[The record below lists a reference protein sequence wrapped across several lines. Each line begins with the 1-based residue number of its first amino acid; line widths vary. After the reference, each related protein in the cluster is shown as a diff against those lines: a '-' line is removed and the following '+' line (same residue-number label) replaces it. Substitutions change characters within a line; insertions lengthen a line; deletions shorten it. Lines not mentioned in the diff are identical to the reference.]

1 VKASRLH
8 LIVGLILGILVGV
21 GVLAVVFE
29 RQVNASYEAEITMQQ
44 TLSAVR
50 KLEVCLRSM
59 KADQG
64 SVTSLLQNWTQA
76 RAEFDRCLNRLVDL
90 QEGIPFQRDSRRR
103 MAETWRRIEEF
114 DREIDGLFGD
124 LRAMGHLEVAANI
137 GLVIHQRRIVEQGQG
152 QDVELGDLSLLLY
165 DLELTTLL
173 VNEVENE
180 LQLVQ
185 ADLRQRTVAKLGLL
199 QYAGVATIVVA
210 VILVGYLLIRLAR
223 LYAAVQEDN
232 RARMAAE
239 AQALASERDLRGIL
253 DSIGEA
259 VISTDATGRV
269 LRMNPAAEALL
280 LLPRSEASGRLAGSL
295 CMLGGGAARRVP
307 QDPVSDVLRSGKPLA
322 AGEVL
327 ALTRRDGSERLVSM
341 IAGPIHH
348 EAGQLVGVVMALRD
362 VSEQQRMEEQLRRS
376 QRLDSIGQLAG
387 GVAHDIN
394 NFLQVVH
401 ANLDLLGIEGGLS
414 EEGRSCVSQISESA
428 NRTANLIRQLLAFG
442 RRQNLQ
448 MRQVDVVELVRN
460 ILVLLRRVIGENI
473 AVRFEPGERKAWVM
487 ADPGQLEQVV
497 VNLCVNA
504 RDAMPKGGHIEI
516 GLDFLDFSEE
526 RLRSYPWAKP
536 GEYLLLAVID
546 NGHGIS
552 PEILASIFE
561 PFFTTKP
568 QGRGTG
574 LGLSVVQGIVQQHGG
589 FIQVSSQPGYGS
601 LFGVHLPLIAEPA
614 ARVEERRE
622 VPPNVSL
629 QGRGRLVLV
638 AEDEVAVRQATQQML
653 VRMGYRVV
661 EASDGLQAIELVEQ
675 HVEELAVVLLD
686 VIMPRMGGLE
696 AAKRIRRIRPD
707 LPLVFSTGYS
717 DGRELQGELPG
728 EKGVVLSKPYSTV
741 ELAACLAKLIP

>member
-1 VKASRLH
+1 MKSTRITPIL
-8 LIVGLILGILVGV
+8 LLILGILVGIGLL
-21 GVLAVVFE
+21 GVVIE

-59 KADQG
+59 RSDQG
-64 SVTSLLQNWTQA
+64 SVATLQQNWIAARVEFDRSLRRLSLLQ
-76 RAEFDRCLNRLVDL
+76 EEV
-90 QEGIPFQRDSRRR
+90 PFQRASRRR
-103 MAETWRRIEEF
+103 LADTWARIEEF
-114 DREIDGLFGD
+114 HKEIEGLFRD
-124 LRAMGHLEVAANI
+124 LTTMGHMEVAAGI

-173 VNEVENE
+173 VNEVEHE
-180 LQLVQ
+180 LLLVQ
-185 ADLRQRTVAKLGLL
+185 DDLRLRTVGKLGLL
-199 QYAGVATIVVA
+199 HYAGAATILLA
-210 VILVGYLLIRLAR
+210 AALVSVLLVRLAR
-223 LYAAVQEDN
+223 LYEAVQEDN
-232 RARMAAE
+232 RARKAAE
-239 AQALASERDLRGIL
+239 ARALASERDLQGIL

-259 VISTDATGRV
+259 VISTDAEGKV
-269 LRMNPAAEALL
+269 LRLNPAAETLL
-280 LLPRSEASGRLAGSL
+280 LVGLPEASGRTASSL
-295 CMLGGGAARRVP
+295 FMLGGGAGRHVI
-307 QDPVSDVLRSGKPLA
+307 QDPVAEVLRTGKPLTG
-322 AGEVL
+322 GEIQ
-327 ALTRRDGSERLVSM
+327 ALTRRDGSERLVSL

-348 EAGQLVGVVMALRD
+348 EDGQLVGVVMALRD

-414 EEGRSCVSQISESA
+414 EEGRGCVSQISDSA
-428 NRTANLIRQLLAFG
+428 NRTASLIRQLLAFG

-473 AVRFEPGERKAWVM
+473 AVRFEPGEGKAWVK

-516 GLDFLDFSEE
+516 GLDQITFTEGK
-526 RLRSYPWAKP
+526 LRSYPWAKP

-552 PEILASIFE
+552 PELLASIFE

-568 QGRGTG
+568 QGKGTG

-589 FIQVSSQPGYGS
+589 FIQVTSQPGYGS
-601 LFGVHLPLIAEPA
+601 MFSVFLPLMSEPRSDSEQPREEPA
-614 ARVEERRE
+614 RATM
-622 VPPNVSL
+622 
-629 QGRGRLVLV
+629 QGRGRLVLI
-638 AEDEVAVRQATQQML
+638 AEDEMAVRQATQQML
-653 VRMGYRVV
+653 IRLGYRVI
-661 EASDGLQAIELVEQ
+661 EAADGLQACELVEQ
-675 HVEELAVVLLD
+675 HGAELAVVILD
-686 VIMPRMGGLE
+686 VIMPRLGGLE
-696 AAKRIRRIRPD
+696 AAERIHRINPK
-707 LPLVFSTGYS
+707 LPLVFSTGYAG
-717 DGRELQGELPG
+717 GRDLPGPIPG
-728 EKGVVLSKPYSTV
+728 EKPAVLSKPYTST
-741 ELAACLAKLIP
+741 ELAACLAKVAP